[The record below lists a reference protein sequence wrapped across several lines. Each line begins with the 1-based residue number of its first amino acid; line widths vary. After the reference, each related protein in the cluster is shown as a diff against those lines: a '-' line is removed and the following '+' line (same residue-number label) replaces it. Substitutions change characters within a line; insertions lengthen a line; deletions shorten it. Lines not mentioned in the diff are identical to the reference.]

1 MKRRHLLQMG
11 AAAALNPWAQMQA
24 LAQTAPAAG
33 DYRALVCVFMFGG
46 NDGNNLLV
54 PTDARYAAY
63 QRARPNLALSS
74 ATLLPLTL
82 SNATGLALHP
92 AFTGLQGLVNAGQG
106 SVIANIGPLLQ
117 PTTKAQW
124 EARSVP
130 LPYNLFSHSDQ
141 QGAWQSG
148 VVEAPPRNG
157 WGGRLLERAVAEG
170 QANRGYA
177 AISLSGGNIWEA
189 GDKSL
194 TPYRVS
200 ASGRFGFDFYNPN
213 AKAGSDPL
221 SAAVAATLAET
232 RSHPFEQTW
241 LNMMGRSI
249 EVQRVLASALSSSS
263 VATPFPDTGLGR
275 QLGMTA
281 KLIAARGAL
290 GLSRQCFF
298 TSIGGFD
305 THGDDQLQRQADN
318 FAEIDAAV
326 TAFNTA
332 MGALGLADSVTLFSA
347 SDFGRNL
354 TSNGAGTD
362 HGWGSH
368 HFVVGGAARGAGSG
382 NGGKLLG
389 RMPDLTINGPDDV
402 GQGVWLPT
410 TATDQL
416 GTELARWFGAD
427 ATTLAAVWPHWGGF
441 DRLAGWA

>member
-1 MKRRHLLQMG
+1 MKRRHLLQLG
-11 AAAALNPWAQMQA
+11 AAAALNPWAQMRV
-24 LAQTAPAAG
+24 LAQTAPAAS

-63 QRARPNLALSS
+63 QRARPNLAL
-74 ATLLPLTL
+74 AGNTLLPLTL

-92 AFTGLQGLVNAGQG
+92 AFTGLQGLVNSGQG
-106 SVIANIGPLLQ
+106 SVIANVGPLLQ
-117 PTTKAQW
+117 PTTKAQYD
-124 EARSVP
+124 ARSVP

-141 QGAWQSG
+141 QGAWQGG

-177 AISLSGGNIWEA
+177 AISLSGGNVWEA

-213 AKAGSDPL
+213 GADPL

-249 EVQRVLASALSSSS
+249 EVQRVLAGALASSS
-263 VATPFPDTGLGR
+263 VSTVFPDTGLGR
-275 QLGMTA
+275 QLGMAA

-298 TSIGGFD
+298 TSLGGFD
-305 THGDDQLQRQADN
+305 THGDDQLQRQAEL
-318 FAEIDAAV
+318 FAEIDGAV
-326 TAFNTA
+326 TAFNAAMTA
-332 MGALGLADSVTLFSA
+332 MGLADSVTLFSA

-368 HFVVGGAARGAGSG
+368 HFAVGGAARGR

-389 RMPDLTINGPDDV
+389 RMPELTLNGPDDI

-416 GTELARWFGAD
+416 GTELATWFGAD
-427 ATTLAAVWPHWGGF
+427 ATALAAVWPHGSGF

>member
-1 MKRRHLLQMG
+1 MKRRHLLQLG
-11 AAAALNPWAQMQA
+11 AAAALNPWAQMRA
-24 LAQTAPAAG
+24 LAATAPAAG
-33 DYRALVCVFMFGG
+33 DYRALVCLFMFGG

-54 PTDARYAAY
+54 PNDTRYTAY
-63 QRARPNLALSS
+63 QRARPNLALDK

-82 SNATGLALHP
+82 SNTTGLALHP
-92 AFTGLQGLVNAGQG
+92 AFTGLQGLVNSGQA
-106 SVIANIGPLLQ
+106 SVVANIGPLLQ
-117 PTTKAQW
+117 PTTKAQYD
-124 EARSVP
+124 AHSVP

-157 WGGRLLERAVAEG
+157 WCGRLLERAVAEG

-177 AISLSGGNIWEA
+177 ALSLSGGNVWEA

-200 ASGRFGFDFYNPN
+200 SSGRFGFDFYDPN

-221 SAAVAATLAET
+221 SAAVAATLAEA

-241 LNMMGRSI
+241 LNMMGRSL
-249 EVQRVLASALSSSS
+249 EVQRVLSAALASSS
-263 VATPFPDTGLGR
+263 VSTAFPDTDLGR

-305 THGDDQLQRQADN
+305 THGDDQLQRQAEN
-318 FAEIDAAV
+318 FAQIDAAV

-332 MGALGLADSVTLFSA
+332 MGALGLADSVTLFTA
-347 SDFGRNL
+347 SDFGR
-354 TSNGAGTD
+354 TFASNGAGTD
-362 HGWGSH
+362 HAWGNH
-368 HFVVGGAARGAGSG
+368 HFAVGGAVRGTGSG

-389 RMPDLTINGPDDV
+389 RMPDLTVGGPDDV

-416 GTELARWFGAD
+416 GSELARWFGAD
-427 ATTLAAVWPHWGGF
+427 ATTLAAVWPHAGGF
-441 DRLAGWA
+441 DRMAGWV

>member
-1 MKRRHLLQMG
+1 MTIGRRHLLQLG
-11 AAAALNPWAQMQA
+11 AAAALSPWPQMRV
-24 LAQTAPAAG
+24 LAQTAQAAS

-54 PTDARYAAY
+54 PTDTRYATY
-63 QRARPNLALSS
+63 QRTRPNLALDS
-74 ATLLPLTL
+74 ASLLPLTL
-82 SNATGLALHP
+82 SNATGLGLHP
-92 AFTGLQGLVNAGQG
+92 AFSGLRGLVNTGQA

-117 PTTKAQW
+117 PTSKAQYD
-124 EARSVP
+124 AGSVP

-170 QANRGYA
+170 QAHRGYA

-189 GDKSL
+189 GDKAL

-200 ASGRFGFDFYNPN
+200 AAGRFGFDFYNPN
-213 AKAGSDPL
+213 VQAGSDPL
-221 SAAVAATLAET
+221 SAAVASTLAEA

-241 LNMMGRSI
+241 LNMMSRSL
-249 EVQRVLASALSSSS
+249 EVQRTLAAALNSSAVTTS
-263 VATPFPDTGLGR
+263 FPDTELGR

-281 KLIAARGAL
+281 KLIAARTSL

-305 THGDDQLQRQADN
+305 THGDDQLQRQNEN
-318 FAEIDAAV
+318 FLEIDAAV

-332 MGALGLADSVTLFSA
+332 MTAMGLADSVTLFSA
-347 SDFGRNL
+347 SDFGR
-354 TSNGAGTD
+354 TFSSNGSGTD
-362 HGWGSH
+362 HAWGNH
-368 HFVVGGAARGAGSG
+368 HFAVGGAVRGG

-389 RMPDLTINGPDDV
+389 RMPDLTIDGPDDV

-427 ATTLAAVWPHWGGF
+427 ATTLAAVWPHGSGF
-441 DRLAGWA
+441 DRIAGWA

>member
-1 MKRRHLLQMG
+1 MKRRHLLQLG
-11 AAAALNPWAQMQA
+11 AAAALNPWAQMRA
-24 LAQTAPAAG
+24 LAQTAPAAN

-63 QRARPNLALSS
+63 QRARPNLALASN
-74 ATLLPLTL
+74 TLLPLTL

-92 AFTGLQGLVNAGQG
+92 AFTGLQGLVNGGQG

-117 PTTKAQW
+117 PTTKAQYDV
-124 EARSVP
+124 RSVP

-200 ASGRFGFDFYNPN
+200 ASGRFGFDFYNPS
-213 AKAGSDPL
+213 GTDPL

-249 EVQRVLASALSSSS
+249 EVQRVLAGALASSS
-263 VATPFPDTGLGR
+263 VSTVFPDTGLGR
-275 QLGMTA
+275 QLGMAA
-281 KLIAARGAL
+281 KLIAARGSL

-305 THGDDQLQRQADN
+305 THGDDQLQRQAEL

-326 TAFNTA
+326 TAFNAA
-332 MGALGLADSVTLFSA
+332 MAAMGLADSVTLFSA

-368 HFVVGGAARGAGSG
+368 HFAVGGAARGS

-389 RMPDLTINGPDDV
+389 RMPDLTVGGPDDV

-416 GTELARWFGAD
+416 GTELAKWFGAD
-427 ATTLAAVWPHWGGF
+427 ATTLAAVWPRGGGF
-441 DRLAGWA
+441 DRIAGWA

>member
-1 MKRRHLLQMG
+1 MKRRHLLQLG
-11 AAAALNPWAQMQA
+11 AAAALNPWAQMRA
-24 LAQTAPAAG
+24 LAQTAPAAN

-63 QRARPNLALSS
+63 QRARPNLALASN
-74 ATLLPLTL
+74 TLLPLTL

-92 AFTGLQGLVNAGQG
+92 AFTGLQGLVNSGQA

-117 PTTKAQW
+117 PTTKAQYD
-124 EARSVP
+124 ARSVP

-170 QANRGYA
+170 QAHRGYA
-177 AISLSGGNIWEA
+177 AISLSGGNVWEA

-213 AKAGSDPL
+213 GADPL

-249 EVQRVLASALSSSS
+249 EVQRVLAGALASSS
-263 VATPFPDTGLGR
+263 VGTAFPDTGLGR
-275 QLGMTA
+275 QLGMA
-281 KLIAARGAL
+281 ARLIAARGSL

-298 TSIGGFD
+298 TSLGGFD
-305 THGDDQLQRQADN
+305 THGDDQLQRQAEL
-318 FAEIDAAV
+318 FAEIDGAV
-326 TAFNTA
+326 TAFNAA
-332 MGALGLADSVTLFSA
+332 MTALGLADSVTLFSA

-368 HFVVGGAARGAGSG
+368 HFAVGGAARGT
-382 NGGKLLG
+382 NGGRLLG
-389 RMPDLTINGPDDV
+389 RMPDLTLGGPDDI

-427 ATTLAAVWPHWGGF
+427 AATLAAVWPHGAGF
-441 DRLAGWA
+441 DRLAGWG

>member
-1 MKRRHLLQMG
+1 MKRRHLLQLG
-11 AAAALNPWAQMQA
+11 AAAALNPWAQMRA

-33 DYRALVCVFMFGG
+33 GYRALVCVFLFGG

-54 PTDARYAAY
+54 PNDARYASY
-63 QRARPNLALSS
+63 QRARPKLALDK
-74 ATLLPLTL
+74 ATLLPLSL
-82 SNATGLALHP
+82 SNASGLALHP
-92 AFTGLQGLVNAGQG
+92 AFTGLSGLINRGQA
-106 SVIANIGPLLQ
+106 SVVANVGPLLQ
-117 PTTKAQW
+117 PTTLAQYN
-124 EARSVP
+124 ANSVP
-130 LPYNLFSHSDQ
+130 LPSNLFSHSDQ

-148 VVEAPPRNG
+148 VPEGPARNG

-200 ASGRFGFDFYNPN
+200 SAGRFGFDFYDPN

-232 RSHPFEQTW
+232 RAHPFEQTW
-241 LNMMGRSI
+241 LNLMGRSL
-249 EVQRVLASALSSSS
+249 EAQRVLSGALASSS
-263 VATPFPDTGLGR
+263 VGTVFPDTELGR
-275 QLGMTA
+275 QLGMAA
-281 KLIAARGAL
+281 KLIAARGVL

-305 THGDDQLQRQADN
+305 THGDDQLQRQAEN

-332 MGALGLADSVTLFSA
+332 MGALGLADSVTLFTA
-347 SDFGRNL
+347 SDFGR
-354 TSNGAGTD
+354 TFASNGSGTD
-362 HGWGSH
+362 HAWGNH
-368 HFVVGGAARGAGSG
+368 HLVVGGAARGV

-389 RMPDLTINGPDDV
+389 RMPELALGGPDDV
-402 GQGVWLPT
+402 GDGVWLPS

-416 GTELARWFGAD
+416 GAELARWFGAD
-427 ATTLAAVWPHWGGF
+427 ATTLAAVWPHASGF

>member
-1 MKRRHLLQMG
+1 MKRRHLLQLG
-11 AAAALNPWAQMQA
+11 AAAALNPWAQMRV
-24 LAQTAPAAG
+24 LAQTAQAAS

-54 PTDARYAAY
+54 PTDTRYAAY
-63 QRARPNLALSS
+63 QRTRPNLALNS
-74 ATLLPLTL
+74 ASLLPLTL
-82 SNATGLALHP
+82 SNATGLGLHP
-92 AFTGLQGLVNAGQG
+92 AFTGLRGLVNTGRA
-106 SVIANIGPLLQ
+106 SVIANIGPLRQ
-117 PTTKAQW
+117 PTTKAQYD
-124 EARSVP
+124 AHSVP

-170 QANRGYA
+170 QTHRGYA
-177 AISLSGGNIWEA
+177 AISLSGGNVWEA
-189 GDKSL
+189 GDKAL
-194 TPYRVS
+194 APYRVS
-200 ASGRFGFDFYNPN
+200 AAGRFGFDFYNPN
-213 AKAGSDPL
+213 AQAGSDPL
-221 SAAVAATLAET
+221 SAAVASTLAEA

-241 LNMMGRSI
+241 LNMMSRSL
-249 EVQRVLASALSSSS
+249 EVQRTLAAALNSST
-263 VATPFPDTGLGR
+263 VTTPFPDTGLGR

-281 KLIAARGAL
+281 KLISARSSL

-305 THGDDQLQRQADN
+305 THGDDQLQRQNEN
-318 FAEIDAAV
+318 FLEIDAAV

-332 MGALGLADSVTLFSA
+332 MTAMGLADSVTLFSA
-347 SDFGRNL
+347 SDFGR
-354 TSNGAGTD
+354 TFSSNGSGTD
-362 HGWGSH
+362 HAWGNH
-368 HFVVGGAARGAGSG
+368 HFAVGGAVRGA

-389 RMPDLTINGPDDV
+389 RMPDLTPNGPDDI

-427 ATTLAAVWPHWGGF
+427 ATTLAAVWPHGSGF
-441 DRLAGWA
+441 DRIAGWV

>member
-1 MKRRHLLQMG
+1 MKRRHLLQLG
-11 AAAALNPWAQMQA
+11 AAAALNPWAQMRA
-24 LAQTAPAAG
+24 LAQTAPAAS

-63 QRARPNLALSS
+63 QRARPNLAL
-74 ATLLPLTL
+74 AANTLLPLTL

-92 AFTGLQGLVNAGQG
+92 AFTGLQGLVNSGQG

-117 PTTKAQW
+117 PTTKAQYD
-124 EARSVP
+124 ARSVP

-177 AISLSGGNIWEA
+177 AISLSGGNLWEA
-189 GDKSL
+189 GDRSL

-213 AKAGSDPL
+213 GADPL

-249 EVQRVLASALSSSS
+249 EVQRVLAGALASSS
-263 VATPFPDTGLGR
+263 VSTVFPDTGLGR
-275 QLGMTA
+275 QLGMA
-281 KLIAARGAL
+281 ARLIATRGAL

-298 TSIGGFD
+298 TSLGGFD
-305 THGDDQLQRQADN
+305 THGDDQLQRQAEL
-318 FAEIDAAV
+318 FAEIDGAV
-326 TAFNTA
+326 TAFNAA
-332 MGALGLADSVTLFSA
+332 MVAMGLADSVTLFSA

-368 HFVVGGAARGAGSG
+368 HVVVGGAARGAR
-382 NGGKLLG
+382 GGRLLG
-389 RMPDLTINGPDDV
+389 RMPDLTLNGPDDV

-416 GTELARWFGAD
+416 GTELATWFGAD
-427 ATTLAAVWPHWGGF
+427 AATLAAVWPHGGGF

>member
-1 MKRRHLLQMG
+1 MKRRYLLQLG
-11 AAAALNPWAQMQA
+11 AAAALNPWAQMRA
-24 LAQTAPAAG
+24 LAATAPAAT

-54 PTDARYAAY
+54 PTDTRYTAY
-63 QRARPNLALSS
+63 QRARPNLALDR

-82 SNATGLALHP
+82 SNTTGLALHP
-92 AFTGLQGLVNAGQG
+92 AFTGLQGLVNSGQG
-106 SVIANIGPLLQ
+106 SVVANIGPLLQ
-117 PTTKAQW
+117 PTTKAQYD
-124 EARSVP
+124 ARSVP

-157 WGGRLLERAVAEG
+157 WGGRLLERAVADG
-170 QANRGYA
+170 QTNRGYS
-177 AISLSGGNIWEA
+177 AISLSGGNVWEA

-200 ASGRFGFDFYNPN
+200 ASGRFGFDFYDPN
-213 AKAGSDPL
+213 ARGGSDPL

-241 LNMMGRSI
+241 LNMMGRSL
-249 EVQRVLASALSSSS
+249 EVQRVLAGALASSS
-263 VATPFPDTGLGR
+263 VSTAFPDTGLGR

-305 THGDDQLQRQADN
+305 THGDDQLQRQAEL

-326 TAFNTA
+326 TAFNAA
-332 MGALGLADSVTLFSA
+332 MVTQGLTDSVTLFSA

-362 HGWGSH
+362 HGWGNH
-368 HFVVGGAARGAGSG
+368 HFAVGGAARGP

-389 RMPDLTINGPDDV
+389 RMPELTLGGPDDV

-416 GTELARWFGAD
+416 GAELARWFGAD
-427 ATTLAAVWPHWGGF
+427 ATTLAAVWPHAGGF
-441 DRLAGWA
+441 DRLSGWA

>member
-1 MKRRHLLQMG
+1 MKRRHLLQLG
-11 AAAALNPWAQMQA
+11 AAAALNPWAQMRA

-63 QRARPNLALSS
+63 QRARPNLALDS
-74 ATLLPLTL
+74 ATLRPLTL
-82 SNATGLALHP
+82 SNATGLGLHP
-92 AFTGLQGLVNAGQG
+92 AFAGLQGLVNGGQA
-106 SVIANIGPLLQ
+106 SVIANIGPLLV

-124 EARSVP
+124 DARSVP

-170 QANRGYA
+170 QTNRGYA
-177 AISLSGGNIWEA
+177 ALSLSGGNIWEA
-189 GDKSL
+189 GDKAL

-221 SAAVAATLAET
+221 SAAVAATLAEA

-241 LNMMGRSI
+241 LNMMSRSL
-249 EVQRVLASALSSSS
+249 EVQRTLAGALASSS
-263 VATPFPDTGLGR
+263 VTTAFPDTGLGR
-275 QLGMTA
+275 QLGMAA
-281 KLIAARGAL
+281 KLIAARSAL

-305 THGDDQLQRQADN
+305 THGDDQLQRQNEN
-318 FAEIDAAV
+318 FTEIDGAV
-326 TAFNTA
+326 TAFNAA
-332 MGALGLADSVTLFSA
+332 MAAQGLSDSVTLFSA

-368 HFVVGGAARGAGSG
+368 HFVVGGAARGS

-427 ATTLAAVWPHWGGF
+427 ATTLAAVWPHGSGF